1 MSREEIEKAV
11 LLIFE
16 KNCGRKINILSQNVF
31 FEEVG
36 VTPRELAYVFL
47 DIEHLFSIKIN
58 QLLNDTGTITVGDI
72 IDRIQ
77 KIVG

>member
-1 MSREEIEKAV
+1 M
-11 LLIFE
+11 
-16 KNCGRKINILSQNVF
+16 
-31 FEEVG
+31 
-36 VTPRELAYVFL
+36 AYVFL

>member
-16 KNCGRKINILSQNVF
+16 KNSGRKINILSQNVF